1 MLVHYIASD
10 TRYVSGL
17 SAYFDAQGCKLVN
30 YEPARLKEGHL
41 ILLIFSPVRCSSVRV
56 SPERVWKKWLAVENP
71 EAILL
76 NAGFEE
82 MQGTNYFDLLNPPEN
97 WSDFITLAK
106 QAGLSWEPVYTGGMK
121 MEDKLA
127 RFFKGHGAESL
138 TDELYVIRRKTASL
152 FRAMDK
158 YGLPYEVA
166 ATEAFETD
174 YVWRHWEVLKSRWS
188 HYYPLFFY
196 LPFSGQMGKI
206 DASIKRID
214 PFFRNEGKN
223 GDLFIQLECHQVVE
237 YIHETLFTIE
247 KNYVKGNI

>member
-1 MLVHYIASD
+1 MHYIASD
-10 TRYVSGL
+10 HRYISGL
-17 SAYFDAQGCKLVN
+17 SAYFDAQGCKLVD
-30 YEPARLKEGHL
+30 YEPERLKDGSF
-41 ILLIFSPVRCSSVRV
+41 ILLIFSPVRCGSVRV
-56 SPERVWKKWLAVENP
+56 SLERVWKKGMELENR

-82 MQGTNYFDLLNPPEN
+82 AQETNYFDLLNPPAN
-97 WSDFITLAK
+97 WSDFIALAK
-106 QAGLSWEPVYTGGMK
+106 PAKLLWEPVYTGGMK

-166 ATEAFETD
+166 AAEAFETD
-174 YVWRHWEVLKSRWS
+174 NVWRHWEVLKSRWS
-188 HYYPLFFY
+188 HYFPLFFY
-196 LPFSGQMGKI
+196 LPFSGQMKKI
-206 DASIKRID
+206 DASIKQID
-214 PFFRNEGKN
+214 PFFRSEGKN
-223 GDLFIQLECHQVVE
+223 GDLFIQLECHQIVE

-247 KNYVKGNI
+247 KSYVKGNI